1 MRLCRDRVTLR
12 HGSYVMSL
20 VISQDLPR
28 KAVSQDSKM
37 SRKTRGCLA
46 RLGIVSQDSE
56 MSRKTRRCLA
66 RLEES
71 ELSRKTRHCLARL
84 EDSEMSRKTRCGLA
98 RPWVCRTA
106 LTLQWILPRPF
117 GLRCLYRAL
126 SSWHMTSEMAHDLA
140 RSAWIQWHM
149 ISQDRPRQMPITSD
163 WTV

>member
-1 MRLCRDRVTLR
+1 MMSWPC
-12 HGSYVMSL
+12 HNASYAMSP

-37 SRKTRGCLA
+37 SRKTRRCLA
-46 RLGIVSQDSE
+46 RLGIVSQDSAL
-56 MSRKTRRCLA
+56 SRKTRR
-66 RLEES
+66 
-71 ELSRKTRHCLARL
+71 CLARL

-98 RPWVCRTA
+98 RPWGCRTA
-106 LTLQWILPRPF
+106 LTLQWIPPRPF

-163 WTV
+163 WTVESARRPSEEVTDVRTPLSRI